1 MNRHRTP
8 ILGTI
13 AAVGAIVA
21 AALLV
26 LPAQATPPDKVAT
39 TMIGTGRFTKI
50 DATAKTDVNPG
61 TPTEFWKTRIKTK
74 GSSDLHVLQN
84 TIAPGRDLRL
94 APPPRPQPGD
104 RQVRHGNVLPGQR
117 PDLHA
122 PCGPR
127 PGPASSTRATTCT
140 SPATRAA
147 STW

>member
-1 MNRHRTP
+1 MKIHP
-8 ILGTI
+8 SLILAAI
-13 AAVGAIVA
+13 AAVGALVA
-21 AALLV
+21 AALLM
-26 LPAQATPPDKVAT
+26 LPAQATPPSGVTT
-39 TMIGTGRFTKI
+39 TMLGVGRFTNI

-61 TPTEFWKTRIKTK
+61 TPTEFWKVRIKTK

-122 PCGPR
+122 PCGPGRVRLRR
-127 PGPASSTRATTCT
+127 PGPRR
-140 SPATRAA
+140 PRGPQRG
-147 STW
+147 